1 MSKLTVPQHLT
12 NSTIFRVWLE
22 EINGIIDEELEIYDI
37 LETKAPIAHATEG
50 TMYGVGTPLMYG
62 HLKLTDED
70 DESLDATKGI
80 AATPKAIHAVFA
92 TITNRIDALEEAF
105 YASLQDLRID
115 MQEQIDELNEAVAG
129 KAPIYH
135 ASSDETYG
143 KGNGILYGHLRLSET
158 RSPLHG
164 IDDGYAATPSAVQS
178 AYDDSVAYVDSFDI
192 NTRFDTLSRR
202 IDANDE
208 EINELE
214 NRMDSVEEAIEEIDD
229 KLVGLETCFFSE
241 DTAVDSSKL
250 QYGAYVF
257 RDASENSTLSLQNCR
272 PHFKISVS
280 NESEHLLT
288 VLAPD
293 GYTINNSTL
302 PVILGKGDTISFVQ
316 NPISNSG
323 IINWTITARE
333 TMLESA
339 AESTLSSV
347 CRINMSSEK
356 AERIEIA
363 GPTSIEFIPGNAS
376 VSGRSE
382 YSEKNILFLSLTS
395 NSVLSWP
402 DNIVWMNAEEA
413 PSWGYAD
420 GETLMIKVYQFG
432 DRLFL
437 EQKHN
442 SHIVPGLDRA
452 VVDLL

>member
-1 MSKLTVPQHLT
+1 M
-12 NSTIFRVWLE
+12 
-22 EINGIIDEELEIYDI
+22 
-37 LETKAPIAHATEG
+37 
-50 TMYGVGTPLMYG
+50 
-62 HLKLTDED
+62 
-70 DESLDATKGI
+70 
-80 AATPKAIHAVFA
+80 
-92 TITNRIDALEEAF
+92 
-105 YASLQDLRID
+105 
-115 MQEQIDELNEAVAG
+115 
-129 KAPIYH
+129 
-135 ASSDETYG
+135 
-143 KGNGILYGHLRLSET
+143 
-158 RSPLHG
+158 
-164 IDDGYAATPSAVQS
+164 
-178 AYDDSVAYVDSFDI
+178 
-192 NTRFDTLSRR
+192 
-202 IDANDE
+202 
-208 EINELE
+208 
-214 NRMDSVEEAIEEIDD
+214 
-229 KLVGLETCFFSE
+229 
-241 DTAVDSSKL
+241 
-250 QYGAYVF
+250 
-257 RDASENSTLSLQNCR
+257 
-272 PHFKISVS
+272 
-280 NESEHLLT
+280 T

-452 VVDLL
+452 VGNKIRQ